1 MKKTFKKYF
10 IPHRAN
16 NYHPHILYTKRAIFY
31 SLVFLLTKA
40 ILVCFVLFLPMSAFV
55 LPDVLAEEQRQI
67 VALTN
72 QVRAENNLPPLTVV
86 SKLDLSAQN
95 KADDMAV
102 GQYFAHTKDNKNL
115 SSWLRGANYS
125 YEFAGENL
133 AVGFSTA
140 QGIVQAWKK
149 SPTHYANLI
158 DPDFK
163 DLGVGLAGGVYNG
176 KAVVFIAQHL
186 GTPLT
191 EIVPVPKAVV
201 TKSVPAKVA
210 ETKIASSTSS
220 TPAVVVVSTTS
231 PSSSLAV
238 AASGTTTSSSV
249 LSAKIT
255 GITQTDMPV
264 INTEDPTPVAKYLQA
279 KRVLSPLTNI
289 FAVSQK
295 IYVGAIMVFGL
306 ALLASLAVS
315 IRKQRYHIIAQTSGL
330 IALLFVFLKF

>member
-16 NYHPHILYTKRAIFY
+16 NYHPHILHTKRAIFY

-102 GQYFAHTKDNKNL
+102 GQYFAHSKDNKNL

-186 GTPLT
+186 GTPL
-191 EIVPVPKAVV
+191 VQVNAVPKVVV
-201 TKSVPAKVA
+201 TKPVPVKVV

-220 TPAVVVVSTTS
+220 TPAVAVVSTTS
-231 PSSSLAV
+231 SSSLAV
-238 AASGTTTSSSV
+238 VALSTTTSSSV